1 MIAELNTLLVAALQL
16 YNGSN
21 EKEDEPDNGSYATS
35 ILLANLGESDKIA
48 KLQVHG
54 EYSRMGEPTWTKQ
67 EPGKRHDC
75 WEKLH
80 HTVGIA
86 AFSVIEIQRRSFIAI
101 LTQPRRIRQQYQP
114 C

>member
-1 MIAELNTLLVAALQL
+1 MTFASLKV
-16 YNGSN
+16 
-21 EKEDEPDNGSYATS
+21 

-54 EYSRMGEPTWTKQ
+54 EYSRLDEPTWTKQ

-75 WEKLH
+75 GEKLH

-101 LTQPRRIRQQYQP
+101 LTQPRRIRQQYQKCNRARSGGP
-114 C
+114 KTTGESR